1 MADVLSLYR
10 RHRPR
15 TFEEVVGQEHIV
27 RTLKNAIELGK
38 VHHAYLFVGSRG
50 TGKTSMAK
58 LLACALNAEGGPRA
72 DFSPEPFVKVIR
84 HVRGTEK
91 IPRESAAAILEA
103 YLAAMERLVAYL
115 NEASPGTTSFPG

>member
-1 MADVLSLYR
+1 MLSLYR

-27 RTLKNAIELGK
+27 RTLRNAIELGK

-58 LLACALNAEGGPRA
+58 LLACALNAEDGPRA
-72 DFSPEPFVKVIR
+72 DFSPDDPSAR
-84 HVRGTEK
+84 ARLASNRGLTAP
-91 IPRESAAAILEA
+91 PRIQTYQSLSAFRRSPLESGA
-103 YLAAMERLVAYL
+103 YLTIATA
-115 NEASPGTTSFPG
+115 